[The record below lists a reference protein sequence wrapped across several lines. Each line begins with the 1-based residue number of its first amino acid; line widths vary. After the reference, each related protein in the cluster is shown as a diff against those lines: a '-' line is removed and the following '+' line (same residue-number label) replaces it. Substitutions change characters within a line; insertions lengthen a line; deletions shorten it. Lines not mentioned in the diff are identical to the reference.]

1 MPTCHAEL
9 ALPLWPFS
17 QAEEALTALAKA
29 AGLGPLETGRPAES
43 PAAPHLSADRL
54 GAWLDEAAPRY
65 GLEAPGV
72 VATGGELTCVL
83 QRASPGL
90 FYVSHRGLLALLSAS
105 RSRLTLLGPDLQRWT
120 LRRSRV
126 EQLICEE
133 AAAAHRPAVCSLLR
147 RLQLSARRR
156 AQLEHRLLAQRLSA
170 EPVATGWLLRQAPG
184 GPLRGRGHRASI
196 LYDLTRIGIA
206 YLLSYACGLLAILLL
221 GRGALGGRL
230 DVGWLLGSLLLI
242 ALAVALRFGGVAVEE
257 RLGSLAGALL
267 KERLLLGALRADSL
281 MVRQDG
287 IGRILGRILEAESL
301 EWLISGGGLA
311 LLLGGLELLW
321 AALLLA
327 AVPGGRPLLILLAVY
342 CAAALGLSIGFLQ
355 RYRGWAAARLSLSA
369 RTIESMVGHRT
380 RLVQLPVGD
389 WHKDED
395 AALAGYQARSQA
407 LDRVAMVLHGVL
419 PRGWLL
425 VSLLGLMPQLLWVRA
440 VTPELA
446 VLLWVV
452 LLSSHSF
459 GQLGAGLL
467 RLGGV
472 LVAWEQVSPLLTAAA
487 LEPAPPAAPA
497 EAFSGSR
504 PEPPGAP
511 LLRASGLSYAAPGR
525 NEPLLRD
532 CELAVATGQRLLL
545 EGPSGS
551 GKSTLAAILAGLR
564 APAGGLLLLHG
575 LDLHSLGPQKWRRRV
590 ALAPQFHDN
599 HILTASL
606 AFNLLLGRAW
616 PPQPADLVA
625 ARELCEALGL
635 GPLLARMPGG
645 LHQQVGET
653 GWRLSQGERSRVY
666 LARTLLQRA
675 DLLILDESLAAL
687 DPETLRQVST
697 CLLQCTGALL
707 LIAHP

>member
-1 MPTCHAEL
+1 MPACHAER
-9 ALPLWPFS
+9 ALPLWPLS
-17 QAEEALTALAKA
+17 QAEEALQALAKA
-29 AGLGPLETGRPAES
+29 AGLGPMERGRPAEIPS
-43 PAAPHLSADRL
+43 AQDLSADRL
-54 GAWLDEAAPRY
+54 GVWLDEAAQRH
-65 GLEAPGV
+65 GMEASGV
-72 VATGGELTCVL
+72 VVTGGELTSVL
-83 QRASPGL
+83 RRASPGL
-90 FYVSHRGLLALLSAS
+90 FYMTQRGLLALLCAG
-105 RSRLTLLGPDLQRWT
+105 RRDVTLLGPDLRRWT
-120 LRRSRV
+120 LRRARV
-126 EQLICEE
+126 EQLLFEE
-133 AAAAHRPAVCSLLR
+133 AAAAHRPAVWALLK
-147 RLQLSARRR
+147 RLQLSEGKR

-170 EPVATGWLLRQAPG
+170 EPVATGWLLRDAPG
-184 GPLRGRGHRASI
+184 RPLRRKGRRAGI
-196 LYDLTRIGIA
+196 VYDLAQIGIA

-230 DVGWLLGSLLLI
+230 DIGWLLGSLLLL
-242 ALAVALRFGGVAVEE
+242 ALAVALRFGGIATEE
-257 RLGSLAGALL
+257 RLGSLGGALL

-281 MVRQDG
+281 MVRRDG
-287 IGRILGRILEAESL
+287 IGRLLGRILEAESL
-301 EWLISGGGLA
+301 EGLISGGGLA
-311 LLLGGLELLW
+311 LLLSGLELLL

-327 AVPGGRPLLILLAVY
+327 VVPGGLPLLMLLAAY
-342 CAAALGLSIGFLQ
+342 GTAALGLAIVFIR

-369 RTIESMVGHRT
+369 LTIESMMGHRT
-380 RLVQLPVGD
+380 RLVQLPAGN

-395 AALAGYQARSQA
+395 AALSGYQAASQA
-407 LDRVAMVLHGVL
+407 LDRVAMVLHGML

-425 VSLLGLMPQLLWVRA
+425 VSLLGLVPQLLWVHSA
-440 VTPELA
+440 TPELA
-446 VLLWVV
+446 ILLWAV

-472 LVAWEQVSPLLTAAA
+472 LFAWEQVSPLLAAAA

-497 EAFSGSR
+497 EAPSCSSQ
-504 PEPPGAP
+504 EPPGAP

-525 NEPLLRD
+525 NELLLRD
-532 CELAVATGQRLLL
+532 CELTVGTGQRLLL

-564 APAGGLLLLHG
+564 APAGGLLLLRG
-575 LDLHSLGPQKWRRRV
+575 LDLPSLGPRQWRRRV

-616 PPQPADLVA
+616 PPQPADLEA

-635 GPLLARMPGG
+635 GPLLSHMPGG
-645 LHQQVGET
+645 LYQQVGET

-697 CLLQCTGALL
+697 CLLRRAGALL